1 LTPLQVAAEP
11 SLRDASATSSLVVKL
26 VVAGLLSL
34 GVVTIVPRTVSS
46 SGSIP
51 PVGMLLTT
59 ATIVAAICGVL
70 LFWGLRSDLGLPAI
84 VAVYAV
90 VFNVLVIGVKLV
102 LGPRGYYEANQ
113 TKDIDAT
120 FAINES
126 VMALFAAVF
135 VFALYAAA
143 YLVLY
148 RVFRAKVAHLSPQ
161 DRLAVRLTGR
171 KVVITVIV
179 LTILLV
185 ASGGALLLV
194 LFPLIAGLEYL
205 DFVFSSSL
213 SLLIAVI
220 LACATAFAAM
230 TFNSAA
236 DRARLVGD
244 ASVFVSF
251 FWVGLY
257 FLALYHVLWVVY
269 VLVLT
274 AVWPLKVVT
283 PK

>member
-1 LTPLQVAAEP
+1 VAAEP

-46 SGSIP
+46 SGSVP

-70 LFWGLRSDLGLPAI
+70 LFWGLRSDLGLPAT

-102 LGPRGYYEANQ
+102 LGPRGYYEVNQ
-113 TKDIDAT
+113 TKDLDST
-120 FAINES
+120 LAINNS
-126 VMALFAAVF
+126 FMALFAAVL

-148 RVFRAKVAHLSPQ
+148 RVFRAKVAHLSPK

-185 ASGGALLLV
+185 ASGGAILLV
-194 LFPLIAGLEYL
+194 AFPLIAGLEYL

-220 LACATAFAAM
+220 LACATAFAAL

-236 DRARLVGD
+236 ERARLVGD

>member
-1 LTPLQVAAEP
+1 M
-11 SLRDASATSSLVVKL
+11 
-26 VVAGLLSL
+26 
-34 GVVTIVPRTVSS
+34 
-46 SGSIP
+46 P
-51 PVGMLLTT
+51 PVGMLITT
-59 ATIVAAICGVL
+59 ATIVAVVCGVL
-70 LFWGLRSDLGLPAI
+70 LFWGLRSDLGLSATI
-84 VAVYAV
+84 AAYAV
-90 VFNVLVIGVKLV
+90 VFNVLVILVKLV

-126 VMALFAAVF
+126 VMAFFAALF

-148 RVFRAKVAHLSPQ
+148 RVFRAKVAHLSPS
-161 DRLAVRLTGR
+161 DPFVVRLTGR
-171 KVVITVIV
+171 KVVIAVIV
-179 LTILLV
+179 LTILIV
-185 ASGGALLLV
+185 ATGGALLLV
-194 LFPLIAGLEYL
+194 FFPLIAGVEYL

-213 SLLIAVI
+213 SLLIAVM
-220 LACATAFAAM
+220 LACATAFAAL
-230 TFNSAA
+230 TFDSAA
-236 DRARLVGD
+236 ERARLVSD

-274 AVWPLKVVT
+274 AIWPLKVVT

>member
-1 LTPLQVAAEP
+1 M
-11 SLRDASATSSLVVKL
+11 VKL
-26 VVAGLLSL
+26 VLAGLLSL

-46 SGSIP
+46 SGSVP

-59 ATIVAAICGVL
+59 ATIVAAICGAL
-70 LFWGLRSDLGLPAI
+70 LFWGLRSDLGLPAT

-90 VFNVLVIGVKLV
+90 VFNALVIAVKLV
-102 LGPRGYYEANQ
+102 LGPRGYYEVNQ
-113 TKDIDAT
+113 TKDLDST
-120 FAINES
+120 FAIS
-126 VMALFAAVF
+126 DSFMAVFAGVF

-143 YLVLY
+143 YLILY
-148 RVFRAKVAHLSPQ
+148 RYFRRKVAHLSPD
-161 DRLAVRLTGR
+161 DRFATRVRGR
-171 KVVITVIV
+171 NVVIAVVV
-179 LTILLV
+179 LTVLIIASGGAILLV
-185 ASGGALLLV
+185 A
-194 LFPLIAGLEYL
+194 FPLIAGLDYL
-205 DFVFSSSL
+205 SFVFSSSL

-274 AVWPLKVVT
+274 AIWPLKVVT

>member
-1 LTPLQVAAEP
+1 VAAEP
-11 SLRDASATSSLVVKL
+11 SLTDASATPALVVKL
-26 VVAGLLSL
+26 VLAGLLSL

-46 SGSIP
+46 AGSIP
-51 PVGMLLTT
+51 PVGMMLVT
-59 ATIVAAICGVL
+59 ATIVAAICGLL
-70 LFWGLRSDLGLPAI
+70 LFWGIRSDLGLPGT

-90 VFNVLVIGVKLV
+90 VFNALVIVIKLV
-102 LGPRGYYEANQ
+102 LGPRGYYEVDQ
-113 TKDIDAT
+113 TQELDST
-120 FAINES
+120 FAIS
-126 VMALFAAVF
+126 DSFMAIVAATF
-135 VFALYAAA
+135 VFALYAGA

-148 RVFRAKVAHLSPQ
+148 RFFRKKVAHLSPD
-161 DRLAVRLTGR
+161 DRFALRVSGRSAGIAV
-171 KVVITVIV
+171 VV
-179 LTILLV
+179 LTILLI
-185 ASGGALLLV
+185 ASGGAILIV
-194 LFPLIAGLEYL
+194 VFPLIAGLSYL

-220 LACATAFAAM
+220 LGCATAFAAL